1 MTWFLFNGFA
11 GKSGKTLQTYRI
23 FIFDGAMARIRNQ
36 KNRTKKEII
45 IEKASLLFRE
55 KGFGATSMRD
65 LAEEVGVEAASLYN
79 HIQSKSD
86 ILQAICF
93 RVANDFLSNLQ
104 AVETNDDP
112 VLAKME
118 TILRF
123 HIKMMMEQFAFV
135 YISDHEWRHLP
146 EPYLSNFL
154 NQRRNYRRSLSE
166 MIAKGIAKKEI
177 REMDPYVAVLTML
190 SAIGGIESWHRSGKA
205 VSAGVVGDEMVGLLI
220 RGLRA

>member
-1 MTWFLFNGFA
+1 
-11 GKSGKTLQTYRI
+11 
-23 FIFDGAMARIRNQ
+23 MARIRNQ

-45 IEKASLLFRE
+45 VEKASVLFRE

-93 RVANDFLSNLQ
+93 KVANQFISNLEK
-104 AVETNDDP
+104 VERSADP
-112 VLAKME
+112 VLVKME
-118 TILRF
+118 MILRF
-123 HIKMMMEQFAFV
+123 HIRMMMEQYAFV

-166 MIAKGIAKKEI
+166 LIAMGVEKKEI
-177 REMDPYVAVLTML
+177 REIDPYVAVLTLL
-190 SAIGGIESWHRSGKA
+190 SAISGIEYWHRSRKTVGPEA
-205 VSAGVVGDEMVGLLI
+205 VENEMITFLI